1 MIIRKAYKFRL
12 KTNQALSRK
21 LAQFAGCSRL
31 VWNKGLAF
39 QKERLNSS
47 QSCLSYAGL
56 TKELTQWKKE
66 EGLFFLKQVHSQAL
80 QQSLKNLSQAL
91 KEAFDK
97 TNPKKFPRF
106 KKKGQGDSFR
116 YPQGFKVDNENGRI
130 FLPKIGWV
138 RYFHSQDVIG
148 EAKNITISKRGKH
161 WFVSIQVEIDR
172 ETPRHPSSSVVGGDL
187 GIARFLTLSNQE
199 YYEPISIFKKL
210 KAKLAKLQKKLA
222 KKEKFSNRWRRLKSK
237 ITKLHI
243 RIADTRNNYLHKISS
258 ELSKNHAIVILE
270 DLKINNMTARSGRVS
285 RPCSIAVLSKSAS
298 GTVENPGKNVK
309 QKSGLNRAI
318 LDQGWGEFIRQLE
331 YKLAWNGGQL
341 IQINPKNTSR
351 KCPKCSYISAE
362 NRKTQATFCCQQKNC
377 NYTANADFVYLTYK
391 INNKQQQQWFIF
403 FTLSKVTIT
412 YKISLL
418 NKYLIVLLST

>member
-12 KTNQALSRK
+12 KTNQTLSRK

-31 VWNKGLAF
+31 VWNKALAF
-39 QKERLNSS
+39 QKERLNAK

-56 TKELTQWKKE
+56 TKELTQWKKQE
-66 EGLFFLKQVHSQAL
+66 DLFFLKQVHSQAL

-91 KEAFDK
+91 KEAFDQ
-97 TNPKKFPRF
+97 TNSKQFPKF
-106 KKKGQGDSFR
+106 KKKGQRDSFR
-116 YPQGFKVDNENGRI
+116 YPQGFKVDNKNGRV

-138 RYFHSQDVIG
+138 RYNKSQDVIG

-172 ETPRHPSSSVVGGDL
+172 EIPRHPSSSIVGGDL

-199 YYEPISIFKKL
+199 YYEPINIFKKL

-243 RIADTRNNYLHKISS
+243 RIAETRNNYLHKISS
-258 ELSKNHAIVILE
+258 ELSQNHAIVILE
-270 DLKINNMTARSGRVS
+270 DLKIINMSSAAKGTA
-285 RPCSIAVLSKSAS
+285 
-298 GTVENPGKNVK
+298 ENPGKNVK

-318 LDQGWGEFIRQLE
+318 LEQGWGEFIRQLE
-331 YKLAWNGGQL
+331 YKLTWNGGQL
-341 IQINPKNTSR
+341 IQVNPQNTSR
-351 KCPKCSYISAE
+351 KCPKCNYISAE
-362 NRKTQATFCCQQKNC
+362 NRKTQATFCCQQDGC
-377 NYTANADFVYLTYK
+377 NYTANADYVG
-391 INNKQQQQWFIF
+391 
-403 FTLSKVTIT
+403 
-412 YKISLL
+412 SLNIREAGL
-418 NKYLIVLLST
+418 ALLGLGRGRLLGRPQELVNPAGSSLEYPLKSQPTDGA

>member
-1 MIIRKAYKFRL
+1 MKRRKAYKFRL
-12 KTNQALSRK
+12 KTNKTLSRK
-21 LAQFAGCSRL
+21 LAQVAGCTRL

-39 QKERLNSS
+39 QKERLNAK

-66 EGLFFLKQVHSQAL
+66 EELFFLKQVHSQAL

-97 TNPKKFPRF
+97 TNPKQFPKF

-116 YPQGFKVDNENGRI
+116 YPQGFKIDNDNGRV

-138 RYFHSQDVIG
+138 RYNKSQDVIG
-148 EAKNITISKRGKH
+148 EAKNVTVSKKGQH

-172 ETPRHPSSSVVGGDL
+172 EIPQHSSSSIVGGDL

-210 KAKLAKLQKKLA
+210 KTKLAKLQKKLA
-222 KKEKFSNRWRRLKSK
+222 KKEKFSNRWKRLKSK

-243 RIADTRNNYLHKISS
+243 RIANTRNDYLHKISS
-258 ELSKNHAIVILE
+258 ELSKNHALVILE
-270 DLKINNMTARSGRVS
+270 DLKIANMSSTA
-285 RPCSIAVLSKSAS
+285 K

-331 YKLAWNGGQL
+331 YKLTWNGGQL
-341 IQINPKNTSR
+341 IQVNPQNTSR
-351 KCPKCSYISAE
+351 KCPKCNYISAE
-362 NRKTQATFCCQQKNC
+362 NRKTQATFCCQQKDC
-377 NYTANADFVYLTYK
+377 NYTANADYVG
-391 INNKQQQQWFIF
+391 
-403 FTLSKVTIT
+403 
-412 YKISLL
+412 SLNIREAGL
-418 NKYLIVLLST
+418 ALLGLGESSLEHSLKSQPTEGV